1 VRLNVAGGS
10 RHEPVVKG
18 AAYMR
23 KLFSFNMIT
32 LDGFF
37 EGPNQ
42 DISWHN
48 VDEEFNDFAIE
59 QSRTGDTLVFGR
71 VTYQLMASYWP
82 TPDAIK
88 NDPIVADYMN
98 RVSKIVVSRTL
109 EKAEWNN
116 TRLIKDHVAEEIT
129 KLKQQPGRDIAVFG
143 SANLL
148 STLMQLDLVDE
159 HRIMVN
165 PVILGNGNPLFIKAK
180 DKQNLKL
187 IKTRM
192 FGNGNVLLCYQPDRK

>member
-1 VRLNVAGGS
+1 
-10 RHEPVVKG
+10 
-18 AAYMR
+18 MR
-23 KLFSFNMIT
+23 KLIAFNLVT

-37 EGPNQ
+37 EGPNH
-42 DISWHN
+42 DLSWHN
-48 VDEEFNDFAIE
+48 VDAEFNDFTIE
-59 QSRTGDTLVFGR
+59 QCNAGDTLVFGR
-71 VTYQLMASYWP
+71 VTYQLMARFWP
-82 TPDAIK
+82 KPDAIK

-98 RVSKIVVSRTL
+98 RTPKIVFSRTL

-116 TRLIKDHVAEEIT
+116 TRVVRDHVAEEIA
-129 KLKQQPGRDIAVFG
+129 KLKQQPGKDIAVFG

-165 PVILGNGNPLFIKAK
+165 PVILGNGTPLFKTSK

-187 IKTRM
+187 VRTKT
-192 FGNGNVLLCYQPDRK
+192 FGNGNVLLCYQPIRKQNGGSK